1 MNIFGTADCS
11 DRFFLHCIQNPLYWP
26 QYQSIPNTEG
36 TAMSN
41 SPFDP
46 TSIFESYRNAF
57 APVLKAQQE
66 GVKAI
71 ERLGRYQYAVAGD
84 YMEWSIAHANAAT
97 AVKTPAELM
106 TKQVELA
113 TALGEKLRVRA
124 QEFVTL
130 ATEAQ
135 SSFTQVV
142 KEAATKAA
150 DLTKE
155 ATAKV
160 VETTKKAA

>member
-1 MNIFGTADCS
+1 MSYTD
-11 DRFFLHCIQNPLYWP
+11 P
-26 QYQSIPNTEG
+26 QYQTTQTEG
-36 TAMSN
+36 KTMSN

-57 APVLKAQQE
+57 APALKAQQE
-66 GVKAI
+66 SVKAI
-71 ERLGRYQYAVAGD
+71 ERLGRYQYAVVGD
-84 YMEWSIAHANAAT
+84 YMEWSIAHANAAA
-97 AVKTPAELM
+97 AVKTPAELV

-113 TALGEKLRVRA
+113 TTLGEKLRIRA

-130 ATEAQ
+130 ATETQ

-142 KEAATKAA
+142 KEAAAKAA
-150 DLTKE
+150 DMTKE

-160 VETTKKAA
+160 VETAKKAA